1 MTALPSDATPE
12 EGRERAFGLLLF
24 DAEESL
30 ARGEAEKAMLLASR
44 AVKERP
50 DSLTARALAER
61 ARRELTRG
69 RRREKLE
76 AKIAEAVRLLAS
88 GDFAAAEKIVTSAL
102 KFVPDHAVALQLFGR
117 LKERPRATAA
127 ETEADRELDLL
138 ARAQAEKALDAARS
152 ARAAGWDRRALI
164 LLRRGLRQAPDH
176 AELLALLRET
186 QSAVEALDSERGR
199 RRTLHQQVR
208 AGLELLGRGDLEGG
222 LRILRAVLEEDPD
235 NARAQAAVQ
244 EARRA
249 FLARKTGGVA
259 TAPEPAAKLAATVP
273 IETPLPVPAPA
284 APLAAVRA
292 DRLRFRSEPRPA
304 VDDVADR
311 FLPFV
316 PVEILLP
323 RTRRHRTPTGFI
335 LIGAALLLGAVLFLS
350 GRGGSTPRPAMPE
363 VTEAAASV
371 APATPPAPRTS
382 GAPAG
387 PLASVDPELSQAIEA
402 TLAAY
407 ARALESGQALALAAA
422 RPDLSGEARAQR
434 LAPFIGA
441 LNATTDVR
449 VLDLQVEGNV
459 ARVSILSTDVIIGS
473 PVAPQDPVEETLRF
487 VRRPAGWTLEAAARP
502 R

>member
-12 EGRERAFGLLLF
+12 AGRERAFGLLLF

-76 AKIAEAVRLLAS
+76 AKIAEAVRLLDS

-127 ETEADRELDLL
+127 EAEADRELDLL

-152 ARAAGWDRRALI
+152 ARAAGWDRRALFQ
-164 LLRRGLRQAPDH
+164 LRRGLRQAPDH
-176 AELLALLRET
+176 RELLALLRET
-186 QSAVEALDSERGR
+186 QGAVEALDSERSR
-199 RRTLHQQVR
+199 RRALHQQVR
-208 AGLELLGRGDLEGG
+208 AGLELLGSGNLEGS
-222 LRILRAVLEEDPD
+222 LRILRAVLEEDPE

-249 FLARKTGGVA
+249 FLTLKTGGAAAAPAPA
-259 TAPEPAAKLAATVP
+259 TELAATLRV
-273 IETPLPVPAPA
+273 ETAPPVPAPV
-284 APLAAVRA
+284 APLAGARA
-292 DRLRFRSEPRPA
+292 ERPRFRSEPRPME
-304 VDDVADR
+304 DDVADR
-311 FLPFV
+311 FLPSV

-335 LIGAALLLGAVLFLS
+335 LVGAALLLGAVLFLS
-350 GRGGSTPRPAMPE
+350 GRDGSAPRP
-363 VTEAAASV
+363 
-371 APATPPAPRTS
+371 APATPGTPPATAGDPV
-382 GAPAG
+382 G
-387 PLASVDPELSQAIEA
+387 PLESVDPELRQAIEA
-402 TLAAY
+402 TLVAY
-407 ARALESGQALALAAA
+407 ARALESGQAPALAAA
-422 RPDLSGEARAQR
+422 RPDLSGEARERR
-434 LAPFIGA
+434 LARFVGA
-441 LNATTDVR
+441 LNAATDVR
-449 VLDLQVEGNV
+449 VLDVRVEGNV
-459 ARVSILSTDVIIGS
+459 ARVSILCTDVIIGS
-473 PVAPQDPVEETLRF
+473 RDAPQARVEEALRF
-487 VRRPAGWTLEAAARP
+487 VRHPAGWTLEAAARVP
-502 R
+502 